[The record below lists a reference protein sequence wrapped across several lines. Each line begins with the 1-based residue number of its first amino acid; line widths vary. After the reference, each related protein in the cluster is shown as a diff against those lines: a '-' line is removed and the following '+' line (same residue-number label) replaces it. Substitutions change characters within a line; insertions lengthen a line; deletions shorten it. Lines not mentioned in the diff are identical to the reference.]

1 MRWFGG
7 SVRTRTDNKRD
18 KAYFPPSGRPEPTL
32 QYPSSIR
39 TALRVIRRNTMLLA
53 GDIGGTKTDLG
64 IFSNEAGPHAP
75 LVRAKVRSADYPNLQ
90 ALAGEFLTKAPMPVD
105 RACFAVAGPVIDGR
119 AKTTNLPWAMDEDSL
134 AKELNLR
141 SVHLMNDLEAIAE
154 AIPIL
159 RESDVRAL
167 NAGRPVPKG
176 AIGVIAPGT
185 GLGESFLTWDG
196 SRYVAHSSEGGHA
209 DFAPTEE
216 RQIDLLRRMLKRF
229 DHVSV
234 EHVCSGIGIPN
245 IYEYLREIEH
255 VPETPEVARLIA
267 SAKDSSAVIIASA
280 VDPHNPSELCAA
292 TIDMFVSILAS
303 EAANLALKIFAT
315 GGVYLAGGIS
325 VHALKALQGPRFMES
340 FKRKGRLSEMMERIP
355 IHVIIVRSALIG
367 AAAYGLEKFKG
378 GSS

>member
-1 MRWFGG
+1 
-7 SVRTRTDNKRD
+7 
-18 KAYFPPSGRPEPTL
+18 
-32 QYPSSIR
+32 
-39 TALRVIRRNTMLLA
+39 
-53 GDIGGTKTDLG
+53 
-64 IFSNEAGPHAP
+64 
-75 LVRAKVRSADYPNLQ
+75 
-90 ALAGEFLTKAPMPVD
+90 
-105 RACFAVAGPVIDGR
+105 
-119 AKTTNLPWAMDEDSL
+119 
-134 AKELNLR
+134 
-141 SVHLMNDLEAIAE
+141 
-154 AIPIL
+154 
-159 RESDVRAL
+159 
-167 NAGRPVPKG
+167 
-176 AIGVIAPGT
+176 
-185 GLGESFLTWDG
+185 
-196 SRYVAHSSEGGHA
+196 
-209 DFAPTEE
+209 
-216 RQIDLLRRMLKRF
+216 MLKRF